1 MKILNEIGLSRLIKY
16 FIFGLWNF
24 VFKLLPYSP
33 LRIIWMR
40 LAGAQID
47 FRAIIDDID
56 FTNLDRLGLKGLKIG
71 EYSYLGSG
79 VLLDLAD
86 QIMIKDKVTVSARS
100 VILTHHSVGF
110 SNHPLIKHY
119 PKTKAKVILNTGCV
133 LGVGS
138 IIFPGVSI
146 GSQSLVAAQSVVRKS
161 VPRETLVAGT
171 PAVVK
176 KVFNE

>member
-1 MKILNEIGLSRLIKY
+1 MKILKEISLLRLIKY
-16 FIFGLWNF
+16 FVFGLWSII
-24 VFKLLPYSP
+24 FKLLPYSP
-33 LRIIWMR
+33 LRIVWMK
-40 LAGAQID
+40 LAGAKIN
-47 FRAIIDDID
+47 FHAVIDDIC
-56 FTNLDRLGLKGLKIG
+56 FTNLDRLGLKGLLVG

-86 QIMIKDKVTVSARS
+86 QIIIKDQVTISARS
-100 VILTHHSVGF
+100 IILTHHSVGF
-110 SNHPLIKHY
+110 SNHPLIKYY

-146 GSQSLVAAQSVVRKS
+146 GSQSLVAAQSVVRQS
-161 VPRETLVAGT
+161 VSGKTLVAGA